1 MIDLFEQGLIEEC
14 KLNNLK
20 EDKKT
25 IITELSEV
33 ERWKWI
39 ILGAVMSSGFLLGKL
54 ELSSILS
61 FIK

>member
-1 MIDLFEQGLIEEC
+1 
-14 KLNNLK
+14 
-20 EDKKT
+20 
-25 IITELSEV
+25 LSEI